1 MTETPKQPVKSQAAV
16 LLKSSLNKG
25 YRDQH
30 LSRGKRRD
38 RPTAKPTRR
47 LMEWHRM
54 DPGERQANWAR
65 LRAWATWLHDR
76 YELGVEERLP
86 RCWAQHPGLIE
97 ELWALKAWREEIY
110 DAKQPSGQAARYWH
124 AELRQTMHAAIT
136 FYAAGCRA
144 GHRGADG
151 LAAEDAALQQRWAT
165 ADPAA
170 GIPAG
175 MLQADDAA
183 PGRSDSYLFLTA
195 ATMTT
200 HHEQAAAVP
209 LGTTVTDFLHHDGSW
224 WTPGQGGWLRIID
237 PHLDRRLN
245 QRSAAL
251 ALADRSV
258 ERHRAFKATG
268 RAAKGIA

>member
-1 MTETPKQPVKSQAAV
+1 MTETPEQSVKPPAPA
-16 LLKSSLNKG
+16 LLKASLNKG

-30 LSRGKRRD
+30 VNTLKRRD
-38 RPTAKPTRR
+38 RPTAKPSRR
-47 LMEWHRM
+47 LTEWHRM
-54 DPGERQANWAR
+54 DSGERAANWTA
-65 LRAWATWLHDR
+65 LLAWVTWLHDR

-124 AELRQTMHAAIT
+124 AELRQTMHAAII

-151 LAAEDAALQQRWAT
+151 LAAEDTRLQQHWAT

-170 GIPAG
+170 GIPTA
-175 MLQADDAA
+175 LLKADE
-183 PGRSDSYLFLTA
+183 PSRGRTDSYLFLTA
-195 ATMTT
+195 ATMSARR
-200 HHEQAAAVP
+200 EQRVAVP
-209 LGTTVTDFLHHDGSW
+209 LGKTLTDCLRYDGSW
-224 WTPGQGGWLRIID
+224 WMAGEGGWLRIID
-237 PHLDRRLN
+237 PKLDHHLNNRF
-245 QRSAAL
+245 AAL

-258 ERHRAFKATG
+258 DRHRARKAAG
-268 RAAKGIA
+268 GNA

>member
-1 MTETPKQPVKSQAAV
+1 MTETPKQSVKPRV
-16 LLKSSLNKG
+16 PILLKSSLNKG

-30 LSRGKRRD
+30 VSKRRD
-38 RPTAKPTRR
+38 RRTAKPSRR
-47 LMEWHRM
+47 LIEWHRM
-54 DPGERQANWAR
+54 DADERQANWAQ
-65 LRAWATWLHDR
+65 LGAWVTWLHDR

-110 DAKQPSGQAARYWH
+110 DAEQSSGQAARYWH

-151 LAAEDAALQQRWAT
+151 LAAEDGALQQRWAT

-175 MLQADDAA
+175 LLKAGGPAT
-183 PGRSDSYLFLTA
+183 GRPDSYLFLTV
-195 ATMTT
+195 ATMGT
-200 HHEQAAAVP
+200 HREQEAAVP
-209 LGTTVTDFLHHDGSW
+209 LGKTVTDFLHYDGSW
-224 WTPGQGGWLRIID
+224 WVPGEGGWLRIID
-237 PHLDRRLN
+237 PKLDRRLN
-245 QRSAAL
+245 ERSAAL

-258 ERHRAFKATG
+258 DRRRALKTAG